1 MPGEPMY
8 YYMCA
13 KHIPTDQIHCLKHPY
28 RFRNFYD
35 LHEYTKFTA
44 IALSQKTAE
53 RKFVESSEGVLS
65 TGGLLVGIANMFTI
79 ANRTVITGEQ
89 KILRDELE
97 TDKYMILDNK
107 YTILNK

>member
-35 LHEYTKFTA
+35 PHEYTKFIA

-53 RKFVESSEGVLS
+53 RKCLLSSKGVLY
-65 TGGLLVGIANMFTI
+65 TGGLLMRIATLI
-79 ANRTVITGEQ
+79 SIEPWSVVTGEQ
-89 KILRDELE
+89 QILRAELG

-107 YTILNK
+107 YTIPNK